1 MEEKNVFKM
10 EFLVVKKNFLEV
22 NKQYEEEKAKNQ
34 NIGLELINS
43 INENKALHDEI
54 NDIYKKTGS
63 TSEENDRFLK
73 KI

>member
-1 MEEKNVFKM
+1 M

-63 TSEENDRFLK
+63 ASEENDRFLK
-73 KI
+73 RIQKYEQEN

>member
-1 MEEKNVFKM
+1 MEEKNEFKM

-63 TSEENDRFLK
+63 TSE
-73 KI
+73 